1 MKRLM
6 KLLVLSS
13 LVAIG
18 FTTGCNEKQKQQQ
31 AAVKPEPIKPPTVVV
46 VPDDVKRKWKAVQIA
61 VSDKQHNQQKV
72 YTLKLGSELK
82 IPGSNLTLR
91 VENFLPHFVMEG
103 TTLTSQSNQ
112 LVNPA
117 AQIVIREDAKEIYRG
132 WLFSLYPTTHAFQ
145 HPLYGFTL
153 VDYLPAS

>member
-18 FTTGCNEKQKQQQ
+18 FTTGCNEKQKQEQ
-31 AAVKPEPIKPPTVVV
+31 AAVKPQPAKPPTEVV
-46 VPDDVKRKWKAVQIA
+46 VPDDVKRKWKAVEIA

-72 YTLKLGSELK
+72 YTIKLGSELK

-117 AQIVIREDAKEIYRG
+117 AQIVIREDAKEIYKG